1 MIEIMNKKAEFV
13 IENVVERRPSAK
25 ALHTPPRSRKAKFD
39 RSDGDEQLI
48 LDFHKTIH
56 PSVLRSRQRDSFTAE
71 REGWARSDSPSSIDR
86 RMESPTARN
95 QCHLEEITGIF

>member
-1 MIEIMNKKAEFV
+1 MIEIMNKKAGFV

-25 ALHTPPRSRKAKFD
+25 ALHTPPRSFSRKAKFD

-48 LDFHKTIH
+48 LDFHKTNH

-71 REGWARSDSPSSIDR
+71 REGSDSLR
-86 RMESPTARN
+86 
-95 QCHLEEITGIF
+95 Q